1 MILIHPGPLSP
12 GVHLAA
18 RSLITRPSSFLSIR
32 SFSARSMSSRDEPTT
47 QSGFSSSPSNAG
59 TLTSTR
65 PRVTTLVAAP
75 LPSGPSGTLPS
86 DATGPDPS
94 PSLSS
99 SSSAPGRVG
108 TGRNKRLRMAC
119 RSRSGLSMT
128 EWSVSYNTSNATYT
142 SSRSLTSSGFSPYA
156 NWWFDIRARSSSSSS
171 SPAPSSSSPSSP

>member
-65 PRVTTLVAAP
+65 PRVTALVAAP

-86 DATGPDPS
+86 DATGRILPVAVVVVVSAGEGRDGSEQTPEDGV
-94 PSLSS
+94 SL
-99 SSSAPGRVG
+99 AKRPVDDRVV
-108 TGRNKRLRMAC
+108 RVVQHVERDVHQLEVPHQQRLLPVRELVV
-119 RSRSGLSMT
+119 RYPRPVL
-128 EWSVSYNTSNATYT
+128 VLLVVP
-142 SSRSLTSSGFSPYA
+142 R
-156 NWWFDIRARSSSSSS
+156 
-171 SPAPSSSSPSSP
+171 PSSSSPSSP